1 MSNNNNYLSYEDQKL
16 KNLCEKL
23 EREGREPDLYES
35 EKMAT
40 LSMLS
45 QMHDFYRDRI

>member
-16 KNLCEKL
+16 SNICDEL
-23 EREGREPDLYES
+23 EREDRKPDLYES
-35 EKMAT
+35 EKMAI